1 MKLHRLILLSALLTV
16 VASVSEAQTYPT
28 RSVHMVIPF
37 SPGGASDTVGRLV
50 AEKMTD
56 TLKQPVVVE
65 NVDGAATRIGATR
78 VAKSPNDGY
87 TVLVATSATL
97 AIAPHLYRKMEYG
110 LQDFEPIT
118 MLAKYPMAMVV
129 SANSPIHDL
138 KEFVAYAKA
147 HPGQLSYG
155 MAGIGGTAHLVGKM
169 VEQALGISMTGVPY
183 RGSAGMVPDLLGGRL
198 DLYFDATAGALP
210 LWKGGKVRILALTGA
225 ERMPGAESL
234 PTFSES
240 GYPNIVYYNTLS
252 LVAPAHT
259 PKSIVD
265 QLNAAAVL
273 ALKNEDV
280 RSRLLANGTQP
291 NPTTP
296 ERASEEIKD
305 EYDATG
311 PMVRLTGVQ
320 LD

>member
-50 AEKMTD
+50 AEKMSD
-56 TLKQPVVVE
+56 TLKQPMVVE

-118 MLAKYPMAMVV
+118 MLVKYPMAMVV

-210 LWKGGKVRILALTGA
+210 LWKSGKVRILALTGA

-234 PTFSES
+234 PTFSEL